1 MSEPTS
7 DAWTQIRYDYEHTD
21 RLIADICAEHGISSN
36 TLRDRVRRWRWTPRR
51 APIPREGPPA
61 VARRLL
67 PGDDHPPLEREGTGG
82 LRPPSLCERTPMQS
96 IGYGAMSEAKCEP
109 GWGDLSAHESHPTPP
124 AIALRAPAGD
134 PPPPGEGVRDAA
146 AVPQSAFAAH
156 AETDPASIA
165 PRLQSAVARVLP
177 AIETVV
183 ARLAA
188 EPLRPREMEQTA
200 RALGTLTRS
209 LRELN
214 TLLSQHPVGGTPY
227 DDDLPQ
233 DIDAFRDEVARRI
246 EAFVASRA
254 DENNDGEAAPA
265 GS

>member
-1 MSEPTS
+1 MPEPTS
-7 DAWTQIRYDYEHTD
+7 DAWTQIRYDYEHSD
-21 RLIADICAEHGISSN
+21 RLIADICAEHGISPN
-36 TLRDRVRRWRWTPRR
+36 TLRDRVRRWRWAPRR

-61 VARRLL
+61 MARIVPTPQQDIQAPSPWPLGPRLL
-67 PGDDHPPLEREGTGG
+67 GETRSALSHGDERREMTQ
-82 LRPPSLCERTPMQS
+82 PE
-96 IGYGAMSEAKCEP
+96 
-109 GWGDLSAHESHPTPP
+109 WGDLPASESHPTPP
-124 AIALRAPAGD
+124 AFALRASAGD
-134 PPPPGEGVRDAA
+134 PPPPGEGESAA
-146 AVPQSAFAAH
+146 LPRATSEPMTP
-156 AETDPASIA
+156 EPDTDPASIA

-214 TLLSQHPVGGTPY
+214 ALLSQHPLRGSAY
-227 DDDLPQ
+227 DDDLPE
-233 DIDAFRDEVARRI
+233 DIDAFRDALARRI
-246 EAFVASRA
+246 RAFVASRR
-254 DENNDGEAAPA
+254 GEAGAEPA